1 MRIIKKH
8 PEKNRKAPLQRV
20 LYAVMVLLLS
30 VCIAASLSCCGNQ
43 PEGSTGGAN
52 KPHKTVTEEFFLDR
66 GDGTYTLTEAVYP
79 KDYDGP
85 MPLIAIAHGFKGTG
99 NSGGAKELSHRLAE
113 AGYAAVRMDFNPRTA
128 PKKDAAK
135 TNLYDLK
142 SMESD
147 MIRAVSY
154 MIGHH
159 SIDTERLGIYARS
172 MGGRVAM
179 TMANEQSGGLDF
191 KAMVLVAP
199 AGTDDAMIYY
209 MGGDESWE
217 EMKKTAQRDGFIEHQ
232 GQKLTPDWFRQ
243 FEDYNPCDFGYK
255 FGDKPVLVICNT
267 LDYVVTDETS
277 RKCAAAYKNSRVIE
291 VTTDNYHGYEMSY
304 ENSELKDFLMS
315 EITDFFKTNL

>member
-1 MRIIKKH
+1 MKLSGKH
-8 PEKNRKAPLQRV
+8 IHRALSF
-20 LYAVMVLLLS
+20 LLAVIMVSGLLALLS
-30 VCIAASLSCCGNQ
+30 GCHKQ
-43 PEGSTGGAN
+43 PSVENGERDGA
-52 KPHKTVTEEFFLDR
+52 PYKTVTEEFFLDR

-85 MPLIAIAHGFKGTG
+85 MPLVAIAHGFKGTR
-99 NSGGAKELSHRLAE
+99 NSGGAEELSHRLAE

-128 PKKDAAK
+128 PKKDADK

-142 SMESD
+142 SMEKD
-147 MIRAVSY
+147 MLRAVNY

-159 SIDTERLGIYARS
+159 SIDTDRLGLYARS

-179 TMANEQSGGLDF
+179 TMANEDSGGFDF
-191 KAMVLVAP
+191 KAMALVAP
-199 AGTDDAMIYY
+199 AGTDDAMVYY

-217 EMKKTAQRDGFIEHQ
+217 EMKKTAREDGFIEHQ
-232 GQKLTPDWFRQ
+232 GQKLTPEWFKE
-243 FEDYNPCDFGYK
+243 FEDYDPCDFGHK
-255 FGDKPVLVICNT
+255 FDDKPVLVICNT

-304 ENSELKDFLMS
+304 ENSELKYFLMS
-315 EITDFFKTNL
+315 EITDFFKENL

>member
-1 MRIIKKH
+1 MKSSGKH
-8 PEKNRKAPLQRV
+8 IHKALSF
-20 LYAVMVLLLS
+20 LLAVTMITGLLFIS
-30 VCIAASLSCCGNQ
+30 GCGNDM
-43 PEGSTGGAN
+43 PAADGNDTDA
-52 KPHKTVTEEFFLDR
+52 PYKTAAEEFFLDR

-85 MPLIAIAHGFKGTG
+85 MPLVAIAHGFKGTL
-99 NSGGAKELSHRLAE
+99 NSGGAEELSHRLAE

-128 PKKDAAK
+128 PKKDADK

-142 SMESD
+142 SMEKD
-147 MIRAVSY
+147 MLRAVNY

-159 SIDTERLGIYARS
+159 SIDTDRLGLYARS

-179 TMANEQSGGLDF
+179 TMANENSGGFDF
-191 KAMVLVAP
+191 KAVALVAP
-199 AGTDDAMIYY
+199 AGTDDAMVYY

-217 EMKKTAQRDGFIEHQ
+217 EMKKTAREDGFIEHQ
-232 GQKLTPDWFRQ
+232 GQKLTPEWFKE

-255 FGDKPVLVICNT
+255 FADKPVLVICNT
-267 LDYVVTDETS
+267 LDYVLTDETS

-304 ENSELKDFLMS
+304 ENSELKDYLMS
-315 EITDFFKTNL
+315 ELIDFFKDNL

>member
-1 MRIIKKH
+1 MILSGKH
-8 PEKNRKAPLQRV
+8 IHRALSFLLTV
-20 LYAVMVLLLS
+20 TMIVGLLALLS
-30 VCIAASLSCCGNQ
+30 GCHIQ
-43 PEGSTGGAN
+43 PSGESGETDGA
-52 KPHKTVTEEFFLDR
+52 PYKTVTEEFFLDR
-66 GDGTYTLTEAVYP
+66 GDGTYTLAEAVYP

-85 MPLIAIAHGFKGTG
+85 MPLIVIAHGFKGTR
-99 NSGGAKELSHRLAE
+99 NSGGAEELSHRLAE
-113 AGYAAVRMDFNPRTA
+113 AGYAAVRMDFDPNTA
-128 PKKDAAK
+128 PKKDADK

-142 SMESD
+142 SMEAD
-147 MIRAVSY
+147 MLRAINY

-159 SIDTERLGIYARS
+159 SIDTDRLGLYARS

-179 TMANEQSGGLDF
+179 TMANENSGGFDF
-191 KAMVLVAP
+191 KAMALVAP
-199 AGTDDAMIYY
+199 AGTDDAMVYY

-217 EMKKTAQRDGFIEHQ
+217 EMKKTAQMDCFIEHQ
-232 GQKLTPDWFRQ
+232 GQKLTPEWFEE

-304 ENSELKDFLMS
+304 ENSELKDYLMS
-315 EITDFFKTNL
+315 EITGFFKDNL